1 MCEQLGTLTPAN
13 VVDHIVPH
21 KGDQALFWDRGNW
34 QALCGHCHDSHK
46 RRQEM
51 SGTVLGSDAAGCPI
65 DDAHHWNAPK

>member
-1 MCEQLGTLTPAN
+1 MCAHHGSLTPAS

-21 KGDQALFWDRGNW
+21 KGDQRLFWSHDNW
-34 QALCGHCHDSHK
+34 QSLCKSCHDSHK
-46 RRQEM
+46 QRQER